1 MNTEELYHMLA
12 LIFCAGAAA
21 LDVRSARV
29 DNLWILIGVG
39 LSCLCQLMQPGE
51 FRLTGLFIPLLF
63 LFPLFIF
70 RMIGAGD
77 VKLLC
82 ILGMFMG
89 PRKIW
94 DGMLWT
100 FVFAAV
106 LSLAVMP
113 DAGGAAARFRYFFT
127 YMKWTAVGNGGMK
140 LPERYIRS
148 GMHAENIHLSV
159 PALASVLLWYGGLY

>member
-1 MNTEELYHMLA
+1 MSFDSYG
-12 LIFCAGAAA
+12 F
-21 LDVRSARV
+21 
-29 DNLWILIGVG
+29 
-39 LSCLCQLMQPGE
+39 
-51 FRLTGLFIPLLF
+51 FPLLF

-127 YMKWTAVGNGGMK
+127 YMKWTAVGNRGMK

-159 PALASVLLWYGGLY
+159 PALASILLWYGGLY